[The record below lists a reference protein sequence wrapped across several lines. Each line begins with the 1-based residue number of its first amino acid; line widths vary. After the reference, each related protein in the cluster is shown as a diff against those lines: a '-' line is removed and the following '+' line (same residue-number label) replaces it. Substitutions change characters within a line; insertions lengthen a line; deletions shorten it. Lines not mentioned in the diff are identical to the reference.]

1 MKGQERAMWDAMAA
15 LSDQITQLYDEHTSL
30 TDPIIVERSR
40 QLDNLVITWYRH
52 HTSERSRR
60 HD

>member
-15 LSDQITQLYDEHTSL
+15 LSDQITQLYDERTSL

-40 QLDNLVITWYRH
+40 QLDNLVVAWYRH